1 MTRASHAQVRR
12 LVEEPVRRR
21 QADRTEATRAA
32 LIRAAIDVICE
43 RGYAATTATAIAAR
57 AKVTRGALQHHFGS
71 LQELYLDVVTFI
83 SRELVGE
90 IEAEIA
96 IHDTLDQQVSAVAAR
111 YWHVYSGDDY
121 VALLEIWIGSRHDA
135 ALRSRIDRLMRA
147 ITEKRNEYWTMMLAA
162 MDLSRA
168 ELDILRAT
176 LLSTVR
182 GAAIHRL
189 FSRDDARGLKQV
201 EFILELVGLWIA
213 HRKAAQAGGKD
224 TKDPKRKPR

>member
-1 MTRASHAQVRR
+1 MPRASTTSLRR
-12 LVEEPVRRR
+12 QAAEPVARRR
-21 QADRTEATRAA
+21 QVDRTEATRAA
-32 LIRAAIDVICE
+32 LIRATIDVICE
-43 RGYAATTATAIAAR
+43 RGYAATTAVAIVER
-57 AKVTRGALQHHFGS
+57 AQVTRGALQHHFGS
-71 LQELYLDVVTFI
+71 IQELYLEVVAFV

-96 IHDTLDQQVSAVAAR
+96 THETLDQQVSAVASR

-121 VALLEIWIGSRHDA
+121 VALLEIWIGSRNDA
-135 ALRSRIDRLMRA
+135 GLRLRIDQLMTA
-147 ITEKRNEYWTMMLAA
+147 ITEKRNDYWNVMLAA
-162 MDLSRA
+162 EDLSKP

-213 HRKAAQAGGKD
+213 TRKARTDAKGK
-224 TKDPKRKPR
+224 KR